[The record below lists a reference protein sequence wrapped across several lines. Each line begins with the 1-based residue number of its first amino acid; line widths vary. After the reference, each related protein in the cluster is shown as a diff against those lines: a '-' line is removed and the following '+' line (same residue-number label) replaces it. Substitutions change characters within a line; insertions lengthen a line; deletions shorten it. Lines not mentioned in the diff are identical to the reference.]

1 MCVDVLIRFFS
12 HMSPFPR
19 LFTPSAQNE
28 MKQANAVR
36 EELAAIM
43 ERRLNLSLQT
53 PGSKLSSLE
62 AQQIFDGLNF
72 DDKRSIADF
81 VQLRKTVTSEIEA
94 LEKVEASYYMKYDE
108 REEAERGFQIS
119 TQALEQA
126 KINAESA
133 RKAEERALQALKAA
147 QELVESTKKAVE
159 EQTNNFSESEVEFL
173 RRVEESEKLSAALS
187 RRQER
192 VRAALA
198 RKERALVE
206 GSFGGAEPIEGVE
219 TECYLSESE
228 IECNQRNLEELKK
241 KESFLLAEGS
251 RLEQRAMRLQSRSDK
266 LKARAEFIDREDR

>member
-1 MCVDVLIRFFS
+1 MHVDSLIIS
-12 HMSPFPR
+12 HR
-19 LFTPSAQNE
+19 CCQLFLTLSAQNE

-43 ERRLNLSLQT
+43 ERRLNMSLQT

-72 DDKRSIADF
+72 DDKRSITDF

-119 TQALEQA
+119 TQALEQSR
-126 KINAESA
+126 INAESA

-147 QELVESTKKAVE
+147 QELVESTKKAVQ
-159 EQTNNFSESEVEFL
+159 EQTDNFAESEVEFL

-206 GSFGGAEPIEGVE
+206 DNFDGAEPIEGVE

-266 LKARAEFIDREDR
+266 LKARAEFIDREER

>member
-1 MCVDVLIRFFS
+1 M
-12 HMSPFPR
+12 P
-19 LFTPSAQNE
+19 AQNE
-28 MKQANAVR
+28 MKQANAIR

-159 EQTNNFSESEVEFL
+159 EQTNNFAESEVEFL

-206 GSFGGAEPIEGVE
+206 GSFGSAEPIEGVG

-266 LKARAEFIDREDR
+266 LNARAEFIEKEER

>member
-12 HMSPFPR
+12 HMSTFPR
-19 LFTPSAQNE
+19 LFTSSAQNE

-147 QELVESTKKAVE
+147 QELVESTKKAVK
-159 EQTNNFSESEVEFL
+159 EQTNNFAESEVEFL

-198 RKERALVE
+198 RKERALAE
-206 GSFGGAEPIEGVE
+206 GFGGADPIEGVE

-266 LKARAEFIDREDR
+266 LKARAEFIDKEER